1 MKDNIKIFDLDF
13 NEFDLLPKAV
23 SLGNFDGVHKGHQK
37 LMKENIKISKAK
49 NLTPSVL
56 LFKENTKNIL
66 NGEREYLTSLED
78 KIEILKNLG
87 IECFC
92 LLEFS
97 DKFKDLSPYEFI
109 EKILYKKLNTKYVI
123 VGDNYRFGKMAK
135 GDIKT
140 LKKYEEDFAYK
151 TKVVD
156 FELDDGKI
164 INSTDIR
171 QMVREGKIEK
181 ANKDLGHP
189 FKMQGKVIK
198 GAQRGRLLNFPT
210 ANLKPSFKYV
220 TAKSGVYFTRVNIDR
235 DFYYALTDIG
245 TNPTFEN
252 KKMKIE
258 TYIMDFS
265 KDIYG
270 KNISIEFLEYLRPDY
285 KFNSPEELIAQMEK
299 DKKTGR
305 KLIEKYRKEEETALF
320 LCSNLFLILLGI
332 YNIEFKIVIWKF

>member
-13 NEFDLLPKAV
+13 NEFDLSPKAV

-156 FELDDGKI
+156 FELDEGKI

-305 KLIEKYRKEEETALF
+305 NLIEKYRKE
-320 LCSNLFLILLGI
+320 
-332 YNIEFKIVIWKF
+332 

>member
-13 NEFDLLPKAV
+13 NEFDLSPKAV

-37 LMKENIKISKAK
+37 LMKENIKISKEK
-49 NLTPSVL
+49 NLMPSVL

-109 EKILYKKLNTKYVI
+109 EEILYKKLNTKYVI

-285 KFNSPEELIAQMEK
+285 KFNSPEELINQMEK

-305 KLIEKYRKEEETALF
+305 NLIEKYRKE
-320 LCSNLFLILLGI
+320 
-332 YNIEFKIVIWKF
+332 

>member
-13 NEFDLLPKAV
+13 NEFDLSPKAV

-37 LMKENIKISKAK
+37 LMKENIKISKEK

-109 EKILYKKLNTKYVI
+109 EEILYKKLNTKYVI

-235 DFYYALTDIG
+235 NIYYALTDIG

-305 KLIEKYRKEEETALF
+305 SLIEKYRKE
-320 LCSNLFLILLGI
+320 
-332 YNIEFKIVIWKF
+332 

>member
-13 NEFDLLPKAV
+13 NEFDLSPKAV

-109 EKILYKKLNTKYVI
+109 EEILYKKLNTKYVI

-156 FELDDGKI
+156 FELDEGKI

-305 KLIEKYRKEEETALF
+305 NLIEKYRKE
-320 LCSNLFLILLGI
+320 
-332 YNIEFKIVIWKF
+332 

>member
-1 MKDNIKIFDLDF
+1 MKNNIKIFDLDF
-13 NEFDLLPKAV
+13 NEFDLSPKAV

-109 EKILYKKLNTKYVI
+109 EEILYKKLNTKYVI

-156 FELDDGKI
+156 FELDEGKI

-235 DFYYALTDIG
+235 NIYYALTDIG

-285 KFNSPEELIAQMEK
+285 KFNSPEELISQMEK

-305 KLIEKYRKEEETALF
+305 KLIEKYRKE
-320 LCSNLFLILLGI
+320 
-332 YNIEFKIVIWKF
+332 

>member
-13 NEFDLLPKAV
+13 NEFDLSPKAV

-49 NLTPSVL
+49 NLRPSVL

-109 EKILYKKLNTKYVI
+109 EEILYKKLNSKYVI

-156 FELDDGKI
+156 FELDEGKI

-285 KFNSPEELIAQMEK
+285 KFNSPEELINQMEK

-305 KLIEKYRKEEETALF
+305 NLIEKYRKE
-320 LCSNLFLILLGI
+320 
-332 YNIEFKIVIWKF
+332 

>member
-13 NEFDLLPKAV
+13 NEFDLSPKAV

-37 LMKENIKISKAK
+37 LMKENIKISKEK
-49 NLTPSVL
+49 NLRPSVL

-109 EKILYKKLNTKYVI
+109 EEILYKKLNTKYVI

-156 FELDDGKI
+156 FELDEGKI

-305 KLIEKYRKEEETALF
+305 KLIEKYRKE
-320 LCSNLFLILLGI
+320 
-332 YNIEFKIVIWKF
+332 

>member
-13 NEFDLLPKAV
+13 NEFDLSPKAV

-97 DKFKDLSPYEFI
+97 DKFKNLSPYEFI
-109 EKILYKKLNTKYVI
+109 EEILYKKLNTKYVI

-235 DFYYALTDIG
+235 DFYYGLTDIG

-270 KNISIEFLEYLRPDY
+270 KNMSIEFLEYLRPDF

-305 KLIEKYRKEEETALF
+305 KLIEKYRKE
-320 LCSNLFLILLGI
+320 
-332 YNIEFKIVIWKF
+332 